1 MKTSKIKINPVTMEI
16 EIEVSDTFLEKYFEK
31 LTDRFPKSKK
41 LTPKIRAIKTKAGS
55 VPKVKQ
61 RIKKVK
67 PTTVMKD
74 KKKGSIQNTVFKV
87 IKDGK
92 DECVSLNEIV
102 RRTGLKKLQVY
113 GVIRMLKTK
122 GMIKTAGRG
131 MFICT
136 KDNEQLSPPPDM
148 ND

>member
-41 LTPKIRAIKTKAGS
+41 RTPKIRAIKTKAGS
-55 VPKVKQ
+55 VPKVKKG
-61 RIKKVK
+61 IKKVK

-131 MFICT
+131 LFICT

>member
-31 LTDRFPKSKK
+31 LTDRLPKSKK

-55 VPKVKQ
+55 VPKVKKG
-61 RIKKVK
+61 IKKVK
-67 PTTVMKD
+67 PTLVMKD
-74 KKKGSIQNTVFKV
+74 KKKDSMQSTVIKV
-87 IKDGK
+87 IQDGK
-92 DECVSLNEIV
+92 DECVSMGEIV

-113 GVIRMLKTK
+113 GIIRTLKAR
-122 GMIKTAGRG
+122 GMIKTVGRG
-131 MFICT
+131 MFICS